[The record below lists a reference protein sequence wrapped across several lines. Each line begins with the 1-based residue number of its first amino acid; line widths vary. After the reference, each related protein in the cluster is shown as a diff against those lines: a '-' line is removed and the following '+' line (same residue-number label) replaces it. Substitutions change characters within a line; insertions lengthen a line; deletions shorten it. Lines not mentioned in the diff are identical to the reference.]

1 VYLSTNLRGDQLKK
15 TGFVDTPWQKAKPSA
30 QRRRI
35 ESKTA
40 LGRFADPREVAEV
53 SAAILKNE
61 YMTGSVVEISGG
73 YGLR

>member
-1 VYLSTNLRGDQLKK
+1 LPEYVNLLFEIFQLK
-15 TGFVDTPWQKAKPSA
+15 GSE
-30 QRRRI
+30 RI

-40 LGRFADPREVAEV
+40 LGRFADPREVAEM

-73 YGLR
+73 YGLG